1 MKLISKRLAL
11 VVALLGINVT
21 AFGQQ
26 TNGIIWRQPG
36 FMDHCNFTTY
46 QYPLTQRLGDS
57 FVNGFAIE
65 SQIRYNDELLKMVE
79 ESASLSQESMSLE
92 IERQSRELDR
102 MINEDFPLNI
112 TNPSISLGE

>member
-11 VVALLGINVT
+11 VVVLLGINVM

-26 TNGIIWRQPG
+26 TNGIIWRQG
-36 FMDHCNFTTY
+36 FMAHCNFTTY
-46 QYPLTQRLGDS
+46 QNPLTQRLGDS
-57 FVNGFAIE
+57 FVNSFAIE
-65 SQIRYNDELLKMVE
+65 SQIRYNDELLKMAE
-79 ESASLSQESMSLE
+79 ESASLSQESMNLE

-102 MINEDFPLNI
+102 MINEGFPLNI